1 MCGWANGISL
11 CLPVPGGCRGSPG
24 QLIHQVLS
32 PEGSSYWLRNQV
44 HVSLKIGQSSRRQRR
59 EMAVMEPA
67 QMPVTLEEVAV
78 YFTQGQEALLDPAQR
93 ALYRDVMQENYKTVT
108 SLGVPISKP
117 ELITQLEQGDE
128 PWVPDLQACEE
139 GRDAPAQVLSEGVR
153 MRRGIVIR
161 KSLEKCN
168 HRGPWWEELK
178 GIFMTARKREKPG
191 EIGTGQR
198 GFWETSPGTKWMNLL
213 TVEEEMK
220 IPERSRQ
227 IPRKRHPG
235 TALSVGKDSL

>member
-1 MCGWANGISL
+1 
-11 CLPVPGGCRGSPG
+11 
-24 QLIHQVLS
+24 
-32 PEGSSYWLRNQV
+32 
-44 HVSLKIGQSSRRQRR
+44 
-59 EMAVMEPA
+59 
-67 QMPVTLEEVAV
+67 MPVTLEEVAV

-108 SLGVPISKP
+108 SLGSSTNAPCTLIWSDSTLCTGVPISKP

-139 GRDAPAQVLSEGVR
+139 GRDAPAQVLSEGLR

-198 GFWETSPGTKWMNLL
+198 GGDEDPRAQQTNPKEETPWHCLECGKGFI
-213 TVEEEMK
+213 V
-220 IPERSRQ
+220 RSRLVTHQ
-227 IPRKRHPG
+227 TIHTGEKPLQCLDCGKNFNKLSDLNNHGRSHTGEKPIQCLECGKRF
-235 TALSVGKDSL
+235 S